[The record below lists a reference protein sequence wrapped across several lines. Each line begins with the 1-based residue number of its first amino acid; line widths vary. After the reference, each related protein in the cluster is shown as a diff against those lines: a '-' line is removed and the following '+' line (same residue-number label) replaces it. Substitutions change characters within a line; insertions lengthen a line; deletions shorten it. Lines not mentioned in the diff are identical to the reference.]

1 MRRLILTGSLL
12 LALSTTAMAG
22 QVYKWV
28 DAQGNTHFGSQPPEG
43 QQATS
48 INTNVATPK
57 TPAPAAAKPAAAVA
71 ETDEQK
77 AIDSKVKEDVA
88 KQEAE
93 RKQYCDTVRTN
104 LSQLQNNPRVRGEI
118 FERWR
123 AQAMPTLAE
132 HLFRIAGGD
141 GGESVT
147 PEDERIALELL
158 TRNEFGFWTS
168 FIAQTQRA
176 LPFGPYAFVPLQ
188 ILAFIIFLAV
198 LRAALAYEATF
209 RPHHRPERLSKRANA
224 EGYGNAA
231 R

>member
-57 TPAPAAAKPAAAVA
+57 TPAPAAKPAAAVA

-77 AIDSKVKEDVA
+77 AIDSKVKADVA

-93 RKQYCDTVRTN
+93 RKKYCETVRTN
-104 LSQLQNNPRVRGEI
+104 LSQLQNNPRIRVQEEGKDEVRRLTEE
-118 FERWR
+118 ER
-123 AQAMPTLAE
+123 Q
-132 HLFRIAGGD
+132 
-141 GGESVT
+141 
-147 PEDERIALELL
+147 ERISETKKA
-158 TRNEFGFWTS
+158 
-168 FIAQTQRA
+168 IAENCQ
-176 LPFGPYAFVPLQ
+176 
-188 ILAFIIFLAV
+188 
-198 LRAALAYEATF
+198 
-209 RPHHRPERLSKRANA
+209 
-224 EGYGNAA
+224 
-231 R
+231 

>member
-71 ETDEQK
+71 DTDEQK

-93 RKQYCDTVRTN
+93 RKQYCETVRTN
-104 LSQLQNNPRVRGEI
+104 LAQLQNNPRVRVQEEGKDEMRRLTEE
-118 FERWR
+118 ER
-123 AQAMPTLAE
+123 Q
-132 HLFRIAGGD
+132 
-141 GGESVT
+141 
-147 PEDERIALELL
+147 ERISEAEK
-158 TRNEFGFWTS
+158 G
-168 FIAQTQRA
+168 IAENCQ
-176 LPFGPYAFVPLQ
+176 
-188 ILAFIIFLAV
+188 
-198 LRAALAYEATF
+198 
-209 RPHHRPERLSKRANA
+209 
-224 EGYGNAA
+224 
-231 R
+231 